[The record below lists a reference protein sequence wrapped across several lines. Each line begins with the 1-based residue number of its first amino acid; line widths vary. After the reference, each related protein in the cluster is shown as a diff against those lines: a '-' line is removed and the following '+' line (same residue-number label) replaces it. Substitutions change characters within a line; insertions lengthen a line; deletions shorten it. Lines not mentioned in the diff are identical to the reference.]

1 MISNLFTNNIA
12 EIHVSYFPVIKNA
25 DRPKVTG
32 SHHAYEIFKEAWDD
46 SFALYEGFYIML
58 LNRGNKVL
66 GLFKCSEGDI
76 SGTVVDPKKIFGV
89 ALKAQASSLI
99 LAHNHPSGNLEPSEA
114 DKKLT
119 RKLRDAGLFL
129 DIDVLDHLIM
139 IDDTYRSFADQG
151 EM

>member
-1 MISNLFTNNIA
+1 MTSNLFTNNIA
-12 EIHVSYFPVIKNA
+12 EIHVSYAPVIKNA
-25 DRPKVTG
+25 DRPKVTQ
-32 SHHAYEIFKEAWDD
+32 SRQAFEIFKEAWDD
-46 SFALYEGFYIML
+46 SYCLYESFYIML

-66 GLFKCSEGDI
+66 GLFKCSEGGI

-99 LAHNHPSGNLEPSEA
+99 LAHNHPSGNPEPSEA

-119 RKLRDAGLFL
+119 RKLRDAGMLL

-139 IDDTYRSFADQG
+139 IDDSYRSFADQG